1 MKTWVGITALLAS
14 GAFLAFA
21 RAWTPELRFVLLAHV
36 VVGGVVVPA
45 VLRGLFRR
53 LRASVPELAPR
64 TAFAALVLVVLVFLL
79 PYLQIPIGL
88 SQRATAVVWV
98 ALAVSGAVTWRG
110 LRGWFGHVEWST
122 RLVLEVLH
130 ALLWAIAAVTG
141 PLLVAL
147 GGGRALAMLFAVHRF
162 GGLFMVALGLVAVA
176 RIGWVRLREKHPLE
190 WPQVAVVAGALALVV
205 LGVVEPRLRVREV
218 TMHLST
224 IPWAERVPAERD
236 ALPLAVDP
244 ELLALGKSCGAEK
257 GCHGGVLSD
266 HARSSHDRSLAP
278 PHIARVFAL
287 LESDAGPGNETT
299 CLGCHYPR
307 ALAEPPSAATDPLT
321 AHSDMGCVFC
331 HSASRVELGRGAER
345 GRTAISL
352 RLDERSLEAFRL
364 PERGDGHLGAIT
376 RRALDLTLG
385 AHGRSL
391 APAVL
396 GRDDFC
402 LACHGAQIEPV
413 ADARSC
419 VTCHMPPRVQL
430 RLAVDGE
437 SESRAKSHLFPG
449 TNLMLPSL
457 LGDRPTLAVLDAW
470 GSGEMLASDFP
481 PEEYRAIPK
490 ALPAMGPGRLGEFR
504 YLDAS
509 VASLAA
515 PRVGGDWPIEVRTT
529 NLSIDHGFPAGPMDL
544 LEMWLE
550 VSVADES
557 GRVVFASGQLDERGR
572 VPSDA
577 RRMGGHAIDRDGGRL
592 EYYRVWRSTGDV
604 VERALTLG
612 QTTADAFSVSL
623 PADVGRQLT
632 VRARW
637 RYREL
642 NTEFS
647 AWAYDGAPPAW
658 PILDVAR
665 AFAQFAVDD
674 RG

>member
-1 MKTWVGITALLAS
+1 MTAWVGITALLAS
-14 GAFLAFA
+14 GAYLAFG
-21 RAWTPELRFVLLAHV
+21 RAWTPELRLVLLAHV
-36 VVGGVVVPA
+36 LVGVAVVPV

-53 LRASVPELAPR
+53 LRSSVPELAPR

-98 ALAVSGAVTWRG
+98 ALAVSGAITWRG
-110 LRGWFGHVEWST
+110 LRGWFGHVEWSA

-162 GGLFMVALGLVAVA
+162 GGLFMVALGLVAAA
-176 RIGWVRLREKHPLE
+176 RVGWVRVCERRPLRWGE
-190 WPQVAVVAGALALVV
+190 VAAVVGALAIVV
-205 LGVVEPRLRVREV
+205 LGVVEPRFRLREV

-224 IPWAERVPAERD
+224 IPWAEREPAERD
-236 ALPLAVDP
+236 ALPLDLDP
-244 ELLALGKSCGAEK
+244 ELLSLGKSCGAEK

-287 LESDAGPGNETT
+287 LDTDTGPGNQTT

-307 ALAEPPSAATDPLT
+307 ALAEAPGAATDPLA

-331 HSASRVELGRGAER
+331 HSVSAVEVARVGQA
-345 GRTAISL
+345 GRTAITL
-352 RLDERSLEAFRL
+352 RVDERALEAFRL
-364 PERGDGHLGAIT
+364 PERGDGHLGPLT

-396 GRDDFC
+396 KTDAFC
-402 LACHGAQIEPV
+402 LACHGAQIEP
-413 ADARSC
+413 AANARTC
-419 VTCHMPPRVQL
+419 VTCHMPPRTQL
-430 RLAVDGE
+430 RLAVDGD

-449 TNLMLPSL
+449 TNLMLPFL
-457 LGDRPTLAVLDAW
+457 RGDRPTMAVLDAW
-470 GSGEMLASDFP
+470 GSGAMLAEDFP

-490 ALPAMGPGRLGEFR
+490 ALPSMGAERLGEFR
-504 YLDAS
+504 YLDAR
-509 VASLAA
+509 VVSLAP
-515 PRVGGDWPIEVRTT
+515 PRPGSEWPIEIRTT

-557 GRVVFASGQLDERGR
+557 GRMLFASGELDGVGH
-572 VPSDA
+572 VPPDA
-577 RRMGGHAIDRDGGRL
+577 RRMGGHAVDRDGGRL
-592 EYYRVWRSTGDV
+592 EHYRVWRSKGDV
-604 VERALTLG
+604 VERALELG
-612 QTTADAFSVSL
+612 ETSADAFTVRL

-642 NTEFS
+642 NPAFS
-647 AWAYDGAPPAW
+647 AWAYDGSPPAW
-658 PILDVAR
+658 PVLDVAR
-665 AFAQFAVDD
+665 AFGQFPVDD